1 MNGISN
7 IQNSGA
13 AYRFQQTDQANRNR
27 FENVLAAARTA
38 ESGAKTS
45 PQTQQ
50 TSEQVD
56 FASVLPNKNPQGA
69 LPSSKVI
76 QSLNRLVQG
85 QKNDTYG
92 SLDIR
97 Q

>member
-7 IQNSGA
+7 IQNSGT

-27 FENVLAAARTA
+27 FENALAAARTA
-38 ESGAKTS
+38 ESGADAS

-50 TSEQVD
+50 TTEHVD
-56 FASVLPNKNPQGA
+56 FASALPNKNPQGV